1 MEYPKLKNSVFN
13 FIINDQEENF
23 GFLGLSFLNI
33 VSMHCIVYDVD
44 ICYYYKERDQC
55 ACI

>member
-33 VSMHCIVYDVD
+33 VSMHCIVHDVD